1 MTNIWLDLEK
11 KGEEVS
17 PTLEPE
23 LEKKAPPKEL
33 GASKPQVERKQ
44 SASKQVASKQVG
56 EYEIPNEVV
65 DVVRRLSQSKFLAQ
79 KTFRYSEEET
89 QRLEALMRKLV
100 DQGIFK
106 PTKNDVVRIAL
117 NFLIEDFETKGKNS
131 LLFKVLGASK

>member
-11 KGEEVS
+11 REKEVPS
-17 PTLEPE
+17 ALEPKPE
-23 LEKKAPPKEL
+23 EKAAPKDL

-44 SASKQVASKQVG
+44 ASSKQVASKQVG
-56 EYEIPNEVV
+56 EYEIPDEIV